1 MNIIELNHY
10 PVKSM
15 RGVAVNAADFSP
27 IGLRHDREWLI
38 AQANGAFITA
48 RKLPILL
55 HFHTE
60 THAGSLKMIAP
71 DGDSLSVYSKDYTEI
86 APVQVWQ
93 DAFTA
98 YSGDTAA
105 DEWLSAKLGQAVR
118 LFWLGERSTRL
129 LPPDTPL
136 SFADGA
142 PFLLTNAAS
151 LADLNAILGEHF
163 EMARFRANV
172 VLDGAAA
179 WAEEQWRRIRIGTAE
194 FELFKPCKRC
204 VLTTIDVHTLEKHPQ
219 QQPLAYLAK
228 HRGAVFG
235 MNMRTRQAGV
245 LRVGDSIEII
255 E

>member
-15 RGVAVNAADFSP
+15 RGVAVNVADFSP
-27 IGLRHDREWLI
+27 LGLRHDREWLI
-38 AQANGAFITA
+38 AQANGAFLTA
-48 RKLPILL
+48 RKLPVLL
-55 HFHTE
+55 HFRTE
-60 THAGSLKMIAP
+60 IHAGSLKITAP

-93 DAFTA
+93 DTFTA

-163 EMARFRANV
+163 DMNRFRANV

-204 VLTTIDVHTLEKHPQ
+204 VLTTIDVQTLEKHPQ

-235 MNMRTRQAGV
+235 MNMRTRQSGV